1 MVFIIKPNIKKPK
14 KRAPNIKNM
23 SYAQIAERLREDMLY
38 NTGFTEAL
46 DEYDK
51 RQEAKKEKE
60 LQLFEEIEER
70 HQQAYACEKSGDYEK
85 ALTLY
90 TENLKLNPTGTV
102 YYDRPCIMLEKIG
115 RYDEA
120 VEICLQALKNVK
132 KMNADPNQYYKRID
146 RLKRKNS
153 QEKK

>member
-1 MVFIIKPNIKKPK
+1 
-14 KRAPNIKNM
+14 
-23 SYAQIAERLREDMLY
+23 
-38 NTGFTEAL
+38 
-46 DEYDK
+46 
-51 RQEAKKEKE
+51 
-60 LQLFEEIEER
+60 
-70 HQQAYACEKSGDYEK
+70 
-85 ALTLY
+85 
-90 TENLKLNPTGTV
+90 
-102 YYDRPCIMLEKIG
+102 MLEKIG